1 MTIRSRDLEN
11 VPRPVVALADE
22 YPANFVDP
30 RHHHPRAQLLYAA
43 SGVMS
48 VVTDHASFVV
58 PPQRAIW
65 MPAGVDHEVRCRSA
79 VSIRTLYVDTPHDL
93 RRECRVIE
101 VSDLLRALILE
112 TMALPREYDPAGR
125 EGRIVQL
132 LLDSIETPSTGVL
145 CAPMP
150 HEPRLLRVC
159 QALIDDPTR
168 ADSLDDWAEQAC
180 MSRRTFTRLFREQTG
195 MSLAEWRQHVR
206 LLEAMARLA
215 CGQPVTTTAYDV
227 GYESPSAFTAAFQ
240 RAFGVPPSRYM
251 H

>member
-48 VVTDHASFVV
+48 VVTDSATFVV

-65 MPAGVDHEVRCRSA
+65 MPAGVGHEVRCRSA
-79 VSIRTLYVDTPHDL
+79 VSIRTLYVDAPDDL

-101 VSDLLRALILE
+101 VSELLRALILE
-112 TMALPREYDPAGR
+112 TMALPREYDPSGR
-125 EGRIVQL
+125 AGRIVQL
-132 LLDSIETPSTGVL
+132 LLESIETPNTPML
-145 CAPMP
+145 CVPMP

-159 QALIDDPTR
+159 HALIDDPTR
-168 ADSLDDWAEQAC
+168 ADSLDEWAGRAC
-180 MSRRTFTRLFREQTG
+180 MSRRTFTRLFREETG
-195 MSLAEWRQHVR
+195 MSLAGWRQHVR

-227 GYESPSAFTAAFQ
+227 GYESPSAFTVAFQ
-240 RAFGVPPSRYM
+240 RAFGVPPSRYI

>member
-11 VPRPVVALADE
+11 VPRPVVALEDE

-30 RHHHPRAQLLYAA
+30 RHHHARAQLLYAA
-43 SGVMS
+43 SGIMS
-48 VVTDHASFVV
+48 VLTGSATYVV

-65 MPAGVDHEVRCRSA
+65 IPAGVDHEVRCRSA
-79 VSIRTLYVDTPHDL
+79 VSIRTLYVDTPDDL
-93 RRECRVIE
+93 RRDCRVIE
-101 VSDLLRALILE
+101 VSELLRALILE

-125 EGRIVQL
+125 AGRIVQL
-132 LLDSIETPSTGVL
+132 LLESLEMPSAPVLGV
-145 CAPMP
+145 AMP

-159 QALIDDPTR
+159 EALIVDPTR
-168 ADSLDDWAEQAC
+168 AESLDDWAAHAC

-195 MSLAEWRQHVR
+195 MSFGEWRQHVR

-215 CGQPVTTTAYDV
+215 SGQPVTTIAYEV

-240 RAFGVPPSRYM
+240 RAFGLPPSRYM

>member
-1 MTIRSRDLEN
+1 MTIRSCDLEN

-48 VVTDHASFVV
+48 VVTDSATFVV

-79 VSIRTLYVDTPHDL
+79 VSIRTLYVDAPDDL

-101 VSDLLRALILE
+101 VSELLRALILE
-112 TMALPREYDPAGR
+112 TMALPREYDPSGR
-125 EGRIVQL
+125 AGRIVQL
-132 LLDSIETPSTGVL
+132 LLESIETPSTPML
-145 CAPMP
+145 CVPMP

-168 ADSLDDWAEQAC
+168 ADSLDEWAGRAC

-240 RAFGVPPSRYM
+240 RAFGVPPSRYI

>member
-1 MTIRSRDLEN
+1 MTISSRDLEN

-30 RHHHPRAQLLYAA
+30 RHHHERAQLLYAA

-48 VVTDHASFVV
+48 VVTDRASFVV

-65 MPAGVDHEVRCRSA
+65 MPAGVDHEVTCRSA
-79 VSIRTLYVDTPHDL
+79 VSIRTLYVDAADDL
-93 RRECRVIE
+93 RRDCRVIE
-101 VSDLLRALILE
+101 VSELLRALILE
-112 TMALPREYDPAGR
+112 TMALPREYDRAGR
-125 EGRIVQL
+125 DGRIVQL
-132 LLDSIETPSTGVL
+132 LLDSIETPSPTNL

-150 HEPRLLRVC
+150 REPRLLRVC
-159 QALIDDPTR
+159 QALIADPTR
-168 ADSLDDWAEQAC
+168 ADSLDDWAARAC

-215 CGQPVTTTAYDV
+215 CGQPVTTTAFDV

-240 RAFGVPPSRYM
+240 RAFGVPPSRYV

>member
-1 MTIRSRDLEN
+1 MTIHSRDLEN

-48 VVTDHASFVV
+48 VVTDSASFIV

-65 MPAGVDHEVRCRSA
+65 MPAGVDHEVTCRSA
-79 VSIRTLYVDTPHDL
+79 VSIRTLYVDAVADR

-101 VSDLLRALILE
+101 VSELLRALILE
-112 TMALPREYDPAGR
+112 TMVLPREYDRSGR

-132 LLDSIETPSTGVL
+132 LLDSIDAPSAPSLSV
-145 CAPMP
+145 PMP
-150 HEPRLLRVC
+150 REPRLAAICRDFI
-159 QALIDDPTR
+159 ADPAR
-168 ADSLDDWAEQAC
+168 AESLDHLAARAC

-206 LLEAMARLA
+206 LLEAMARLSR
-215 CGQPVTTTAYDV
+215 GQPVTTTAYDV

-240 RAFGVPPSRYM
+240 RAFGVPPSRYV

>member
-1 MTIRSRDLEN
+1 MLRSADLEW
-11 VPRPVVALADE
+11 VPRPVVALSDE
-22 YPANFVDP
+22 YPALFVDP
-30 RHHHPRAQLLYAA
+30 RHTHTRAQLLFAA
-43 SGVMS
+43 AGVMS
-48 VVTDHASFVV
+48 VVTDRANFVI

-65 MPAGVDHEVRCRSA
+65 MPAGVDHEVTCRSA
-79 VSIRTLYVDTPHDL
+79 VSIRTLYVDAAGDT

-112 TMALPREYDPAGR
+112 AMVLPREYDRSGR
-125 EGRIVQL
+125 DGLIMQL
-132 LLDSIETPSTGVL
+132 LLESIDAPSAPSLSV
-145 CAPMP
+145 PMP
-150 HEPRLLRVC
+150 REPRLAAICRE
-159 QALIDDPTR
+159 LIAEPARCD
-168 ADSLDDWAEQAC
+168 ALDDLAARAC

-215 CGQPVTTTAYDV
+215 RGQPVTTTAYDV

-240 RAFGVPPSRYM
+240 RAFGVPPSRYV

>member
-43 SGVMS
+43 SGVMA
-48 VVTDHASFVV
+48 VVTDAASFVV

-79 VSIRTLYVDTPHDL
+79 VSIRTLYVDAPDDL

-101 VSDLLRALILE
+101 VSELLRALILE
-112 TMALPREYDPAGR
+112 TMALPREYDPSGR
-125 EGRIVQL
+125 AGRIVQL
-132 LLDSIETPSTGVL
+132 LLESIETPSTPML
-145 CAPMP
+145 CVPMP

-168 ADSLDDWAEQAC
+168 ADSLDEWAGRAC

-240 RAFGVPPSRYM
+240 RAFGVPPSRYI

>member
-1 MTIRSRDLEN
+1 MTIRSCDLEN

-48 VVTDHASFVV
+48 VVTDSATFVV

-79 VSIRTLYVDTPHDL
+79 VSIRTLYVDAPDDL

-101 VSDLLRALILE
+101 VSELLRALILE
-112 TMALPREYDPAGR
+112 TMALPREYDPSGR
-125 EGRIVQL
+125 AGRIVQL
-132 LLDSIETPSTGVL
+132 LLESIETPSAPTL
-145 CAPMP
+145 CVTMP

-168 ADSLDDWAEQAC
+168 ADSLDEWAGRAC

-240 RAFGVPPSRYM
+240 RAFGVPPSRYI